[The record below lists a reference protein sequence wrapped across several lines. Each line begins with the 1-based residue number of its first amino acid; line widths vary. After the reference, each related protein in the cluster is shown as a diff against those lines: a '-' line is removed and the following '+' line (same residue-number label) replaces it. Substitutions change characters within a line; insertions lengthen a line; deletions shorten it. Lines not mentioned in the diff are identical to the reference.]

1 MINIDAKVK
10 DSNGCICRV
19 DGVYDDEI
27 LVSYGGLHAEDSDF
41 LKHGTYTVIEDI
53 RSDLEQQ
60 KKRADE
66 LEQKLNKE
74 VEESYQME
82 NRWRTEVERAD
93 ELEKRWSEM
102 RNKTIETY
110 ATLKKEKSI
119 LAQYIGSI
127 LCVMDEIEGKEN
139 VFETVQ
145 SLEDNNA

>member
-60 KKRADE
+60 K
-66 LEQKLNKE
+66 Q
-74 VEESYQME
+74 
-82 NRWRTEVERAD
+82 RAD
-93 ELEKRWSEM
+93 ELEKRWE
-102 RNKTIETY
+102 K
-110 ATLKKEKSI
+110 LKKHFNEEKEKSLGI
-119 LAQYIGSI
+119 LSWSRNNAI
-127 LCVMDEIEGKEN
+127 LELMAEL
-139 VFETVQ
+139 Q
-145 SLEDNNA
+145 EDNNA